1 MKKVFITLFMI
12 GSFALVGNAQQM
24 VSAEAATDKPQLSKE
39 EKQKQKEKK
48 DADQIALYK
57 AAGLNDEEVKKVME
71 INAEAG
77 KKSAEVRKDPSLTED
92 QKKEKLEAIT
102 ADKNAKTKEIMG
114 KERGKKYNELK
125 KEKAAETN

>member
-24 VSAEAATDKPQLSKE
+24 VSAEAGTDKPQLSKE

-57 AAGLNDEEVKKVME
+57 AAGLNDEEIKKVME

-77 KKSAEVRKDPSLTED
+77 KKSAEVRKDASLTED
-92 QKKEKLEAIT
+92 QKKEKLEAIK
-102 ADKNAKTKEIMG
+102 ADKNAQTKEIMG

>member
-48 DADQIALYK
+48 NADQIALYK